1 MYKSGR
7 DMIDKAHELDPS
19 DPGITTLWAGRLSRA
34 EGIKYYEQYLASD
47 TNDDGETRAAIQ
59 HYLDYLKASTKD
71 PRAGCHLVT
80 QATTTETKLVRLL
93 MDPTHLQGYGLSVA
107 VNGKKSELLLDTGAS
122 GIMINRKLA
131 EKADVTKLS
140 ETDIGGIG
148 DKGSRSGYMGLAN
161 SLKIG
166 ELEFQDCAV
175 QVIEQRSV
183 TGYEGLIGAD
193 VFSPFLVDI
202 DFPNEKLHLR
212 ELPKR
217 PGETGTKIALQS
229 ESGTG
234 SSTEEEPAQK
244 TTEPNQPESAPAPR
258 AGPQDRYIAPEMN
271 SYTQL
276 YRFGHQLLV
285 PTSVGEAPVKLFLL
299 DTGTGR
305 NFISLN
311 AAEEI
316 TKVHDDPRMS
326 VRGISGSVKQVYR
339 ADKAVLQF
347 GHLRQK
353 NQDVVAIDLTHMSDR
368 IGTEVSGILGFTTL
382 RLLDIKIDY
391 RDGLVDF
398 SYDPKRW
405 NH

>member
-1 MYKSGR
+1 
-7 DMIDKAHELDPS
+7 
-19 DPGITTLWAGRLSRA
+19 
-34 EGIKYYEQYLASD
+34 
-47 TNDDGETRAAIQ
+47 
-59 HYLDYLKASTKD
+59 
-71 PRAGCHLVT
+71 
-80 QATTTETKLVRLL
+80 
-93 MDPTHLQGYGLSVA
+93 
-107 VNGKKSELLLDTGAS
+107 
-122 GIMINRKLA
+122 
-131 EKADVTKLS
+131 
-140 ETDIGGIG
+140 
-148 DKGSRSGYMGLAN
+148 
-161 SLKIG
+161 
-166 ELEFQDCAV
+166 
-175 QVIEQRSV
+175 
-183 TGYEGLIGAD
+183 
-193 VFSPFLVDI
+193 
-202 DFPNEKLHLR
+202 
-212 ELPKR
+212 
-217 PGETGTKIALQS
+217 
-229 ESGTG
+229 
-234 SSTEEEPAQK
+234 
-244 TTEPNQPESAPAPR
+244 
-258 AGPQDRYIAPEMN
+258 MN